1 METSR
6 VVKTFLEYVQIS
18 SESRWEAAF
27 SQRLAEDLQQIG
39 LTVETD
45 DSADKVKANT
55 GNLYAFLPGEADLE
69 PILLCAH
76 MDTVP
81 PGQGIHPVIEDGII
95 RSASDTILGSDDK
108 SGAAAIVEALREI
121 VQQKLP
127 HRPVEVVFTICEE
140 VGLLGAKYLD
150 YSRLRA
156 KKAVVFDNEGDVGT
170 IVNQAPGHVE
180 ISATITG
187 RAAHAGVA
195 PEEGI
200 SAIQVAAEA
209 VSQMQLLRID
219 AETTANIGTFFAAGP
234 NNIVPETVRLAA
246 EVRSL
251 DPSDFADCYT
261 HQWSNALCERRRQ
274 LDMLAAAAFDGDRM
288 IGMAGCSAD
297 CETMWQIGIDVLPGY
312 RNRGVA
318 SALTSRLA
326 AEIMQRGK
334 IPFYCAAWSNI
345 PSARNAIRSGFR
357 PAWVELTAVDGEKA
371 AGFQ

>member
-251 DPSDFADCYT
+251 DPQKLKRQCRQITDALQTACQKYGASLQYSEEPSYSGYQIAETDPWIQQLKDCLHALDYPVRLCATGGGSDANILNQNGIQAVVVGTGMEKIHTVSEYITLQNLERTKAFT
-261 HQWSNALCERRRQ
+261 MALIQ
-274 LDMLAAAAFDGDRM
+274 
-288 IGMAGCSAD
+288 
-297 CETMWQIGIDVLPGY
+297 
-312 RNRGVA
+312 
-318 SALTSRLA
+318 
-326 AEIMQRGK
+326 K
-334 IPFYCAAWSNI
+334 
-345 PSARNAIRSGFR
+345 
-357 PAWVELTAVDGEKA
+357 
-371 AGFQ
+371 